1 MMNKDN
7 RNDKIRKIA
16 KKGLTFSLCAVL
28 AGGLAAG
35 SFEGVNKLAGW
46 SGATTVEAA
55 SNKDET
61 TLTYAKS
68 EKKDADASD
77 SKSDTGKDT
86 GSTAKGSLDVS
97 EIVSEALP
105 SIVSITTK
113 SVQEVQNYFGMY
125 GMYGYAPQQQEQEV
139 EGSGSGIIVGKNDDE
154 LLIATNYHV
163 VEGADT
169 LSVAFTDGNAVEASV
184 KGFDEE
190 RDLAVVS
197 VSLDDVEDD
206 TMDAISIANIGSSDD
221 LKVGEQVVAIGNA
234 LGYGQSVTTGI
245 VSAKNRR
252 MDSDNNTVTDGSDDS
267 SDGVNL
273 IQTDAAINP
282 GNSGGVLINMDGQ
295 VVGINNAKLEDTSV
309 EGMGYAIPIT
319 TAKTILTDLMNA
331 SSVSTK
337 DAAFLGVVGRD
348 INESYSSALGIPSG
362 IYVSQVVSGSP
373 AEKAGISAGDV
384 ITKFEGN
391 NVSTMSGLKEKLALK
406 KANTKVKITF
416 KRANQSGTYEEKTVT
431 VTLGKKSDFSDV
443 TTDNSSDSSND
454 SNNNSNNGNNNG
466 NSNGNSGN
474 SNGNSGDYG
483 YGNGNF
489 GNDNGNGYI
498 NPYEY
503 FFGNNY

>member
-35 SFEGVNKLAGW
+35 SFEGVNKLGGC

-154 LLIATNYHV
+154 LLI

-234 LGYGQSVTTGI
+234 LG
-245 VSAKNRR
+245 
-252 MDSDNNTVTDGSDDS
+252 
-267 SDGVNL
+267 
-273 IQTDAAINP
+273 
-282 GNSGGVLINMDGQ
+282 
-295 VVGINNAKLEDTSV
+295 
-309 EGMGYAIPIT
+309 
-319 TAKTILTDLMNA
+319 
-331 SSVSTK
+331 
-337 DAAFLGVVGRD
+337 
-348 INESYSSALGIPSG
+348 
-362 IYVSQVVSGSP
+362 
-373 AEKAGISAGDV
+373 
-384 ITKFEGN
+384 
-391 NVSTMSGLKEKLALK
+391 
-406 KANTKVKITF
+406 
-416 KRANQSGTYEEKTVT
+416 
-431 VTLGKKSDFSDV
+431 
-443 TTDNSSDSSND
+443 
-454 SNNNSNNGNNNG
+454 
-466 NSNGNSGN
+466 
-474 SNGNSGDYG
+474 
-483 YGNGNF
+483 
-489 GNDNGNGYI
+489 
-498 NPYEY
+498 
-503 FFGNNY
+503 